1 MKKAAVLT
9 LILQFITTSVFAQS
23 SSPNRYEVETLVN
36 PNAGKKDTRE
46 VNAVLIFEKDGI
58 KIQSRRSKEIFKE
71 FSYSD
76 IRSAQH
82 SYSKRATLPMS
93 TGTAAVLSV
102 LSGMPL
108 FLMAGKKEKHWLTV
122 ATDNDFAVLK
132 IENDN
137 YRLIRMEF
145 IVKKIAIVD
154 IDENR

>member
-1 MKKAAVLT
+1 MKRTIVLT
-9 LILQFITTSVFAQS
+9 LILQFITTAAMGQS
-23 SSPNRYEVETLVN
+23 ASNRYEVELLMN

-71 FSYSD
+71 FRYAD
-76 IRSAQH
+76 IRSAEH
-82 SYSKRATLPMS
+82 SYSREVPFRMS
-93 TGTAAVLSV
+93 NGMMALSV

-108 FLMAGKKEKHWLTV
+108 FMLATREKEKHWLMV
-122 ATDNDFAVLK
+122 ATDDGYAVLK

-145 IVKKIAIVD
+145 IVKKIDIVD
-154 IDENR
+154 IDEDR